1 MTRSIYLISPTEEY
15 PGYHSL
21 EVLNTWRILNAVN
34 FSDLSITT
42 FAALVPRDWH
52 VTICDERIT
61 RVDFD
66 TAADVIGITGKVSQ
80 RNRMIELARKFR
92 ARGKLVIF
100 GGPYVSLNP
109 DDLRS
114 HADIIVRGEAE
125 EIAPRLFADIA
136 SGKWEKDYE
145 GTKPDLSLS
154 PIPRWDLYPRRAAVT
169 GQVQTSRGCPFD
181 CEFCDVIQYLGRKQ
195 RWKEPD
201 QVARELD
208 VLHGFGYRHI
218 FFADDNFTV
227 MRRRT
232 HALLDRLVEWNAQH
246 PPGSVTFA
254 TQVSV
259 DLASDTALLE
269 HCAAAGLRSVF
280 IGIETPNRES
290 LAETR
295 KRQNIRVDLAA
306 EVTKVVQAGIMVMGG
321 MIVGFDHDDSSIFE
335 RQAAFIETLP
345 VPGISF
351 GVLVAPHATPLY
363 ARMQRE
369 GRIVAPGDYGQ
380 GEFLQTNFQP
390 KLMSRDELHG
400 GAKWLLNRIYA
411 PDAFGRRLLAFVET
425 FPARSVAGP
434 PAAFGPLELALA
446 ARLGRCGRG
455 ERDLVALFESLRY
468 KRPDL
473 RALLTYLLVF
483 YCQAH
488 LLIERYSVSLPPVPQ
503 NSQRV
508 KIA

>member
-1 MTRSIYLISPTEEY
+1 
-15 PGYHSL
+15 
-21 EVLNTWRILNAVN
+21 
-34 FSDLSITT
+34 
-42 FAALVPRDWH
+42 
-52 VTICDERIT
+52 
-61 RVDFD
+61 
-66 TAADVIGITGKVSQ
+66 
-80 RNRMIELARKFR
+80 MIELARKFR

-100 GGPYVSLNP
+100 GGPYVSLSP
-109 DDLRS
+109 EDLRP
-114 HADIIVRGEAE
+114 HADILVRGEAE
-125 EIAPRLFADIA
+125 EIAPRLFADLM
-136 SGKWEKDYE
+136 SGKWEKEYE

-154 PIPRWDLYPRRAAVT
+154 PIPRWDLYPRRVAIT

-195 RWKEPD
+195 RWKEPE
-201 QVARELD
+201 QVVGELD
-208 VLHGFGYRHI
+208 VLHRHGYRHI

-232 HALLDRLVEWNAQH
+232 HALLDRLVEWHAQH
-246 PPGSVTFA
+246 PPGSVRFS
-254 TQVSV
+254 TQVSI
-259 DLASDTALLE
+259 DLAGDTALLE
-269 HCAAAGLRSVF
+269 HCVAAGLWSVF

-295 KRQNIRVDLAA
+295 KRQNIRVDLAD
-306 EVTKVVQAGIMVMGG
+306 EVTKIVRAGIMVMAG
-321 MIVGFDHDDSSIFE
+321 MIVGFDHDDTSIFE

-345 VPGISF
+345 VPAVSF

-369 GRIVAPGDYGQ
+369 GRIVSRDDYGQ

-390 KLMSRDELHG
+390 KLMSRDDLHT
-400 GAKWLLNRIYA
+400 GAKWLMNRIYA
-411 PDAFGRRLLAFVET
+411 PDAFARRLLAFVEA
-425 FPARSVAGP
+425 FPARPVPGP
-434 PAAFGPLELALA
+434 PAEFGPLEMALA
-446 ARLGRCGRG
+446 ARLARCGRG
-455 ERDLVALFESLRY
+455 ERDLVALIESLRY

-473 RALLTYLLVF
+473 RAVLTYLLVF

-503 NSQRV
+503 NSLRV

>member
-1 MTRSIYLISPTEEY
+1 MRCSIGS
-15 PGYHSL
+15 S
-21 EVLNTWRILNAVN
+21 
-34 FSDLSITT
+34 
-42 FAALVPRDWH
+42 
-52 VTICDERIT
+52 
-61 RVDFD
+61 
-66 TAADVIGITGKVSQ
+66 
-80 RNRMIELARKFR
+80 
-92 ARGKLVIF
+92 
-100 GGPYVSLNP
+100 
-109 DDLRS
+109 
-114 HADIIVRGEAE
+114 
-125 EIAPRLFADIA
+125 
-136 SGKWEKDYE
+136 SG
-145 GTKPDLSLS
+145 
-154 PIPRWDLYPRRAAVT
+154 
-169 GQVQTSRGCPFD
+169 
-181 CEFCDVIQYLGRKQ
+181 
-195 RWKEPD
+195 
-201 QVARELD
+201 
-208 VLHGFGYRHI
+208 
-218 FFADDNFTV
+218 
-227 MRRRT
+227 
-232 HALLDRLVEWNAQH
+232 AQH

-380 GEFLQTNFQP
+380 GDSANQFSAETNEP
-390 KLMSRDELHG
+390 RRIAWR
-400 GAKWLLNRIYA
+400 AKWLLIGSTRRS
-411 PDAFGRRLLAFVET
+411 FGRRLLAFVET

-446 ARLGRCGRG
+446 ARLGVAAAVSATSSPCSRACDTSSRICARC
-455 ERDLVALFESLRY
+455 
-468 KRPDL
+468 
-473 RALLTYLLVF
+473 
-483 YCQAH
+483 
-488 LLIERYSVSLPPVPQ
+488 
-503 NSQRV
+503 
-508 KIA
+508 

>member
-1 MTRSIYLISPTEEY
+1 M
-15 PGYHSL
+15 
-21 EVLNTWRILNAVN
+21 
-34 FSDLSITT
+34 
-42 FAALVPRDWH
+42 PRDWH

-109 DDLRS
+109 DDLRP

-154 PIPRWDLYPRRAAVT
+154 PVPRWDLYPRRAAVT

-290 LAETR
+290 LAETH

-335 RQAAFIETLP
+335 RQAGLHRNAA
-345 VPGISF
+345 GA
-351 GVLVAPHATPLY
+351 GDLVRRPRRAACHAALCAY
-363 ARMQRE
+363 AARRPY
-369 GRIVAPGDYGQ
+369 RR
-380 GEFLQTNFQP
+380 T
-390 KLMSRDELHG
+390 
-400 GAKWLLNRIYA
+400 
-411 PDAFGRRLLAFVET
+411 RRLWSRRISANQFSAET
-425 FPARSVAGP
+425 DEPR
-434 PAAFGPLELALA
+434 
-446 ARLGRCGRG
+446 
-455 ERDLVALFESLRY
+455 
-468 KRPDL
+468 
-473 RALLTYLLVF
+473 
-483 YCQAH
+483 
-488 LLIERYSVSLPPVPQ
+488 
-503 NSQRV
+503 
-508 KIA
+508 